1 MRCQHNILLLNVLQ
15 QCRGGPQGYL
25 RITGCANC
33 SGTAI
38 YKGTFFSLSWFSE
51 LGKGASERIL
61 KTGIR
66 LFRCSAVAFLCKW
79 QIKWNAL
86 TVAPYL
92 SLIFLQSIQGA
103 KSPCLVW
110 PSVEFQLY
118 VLTKNMWLRECVLQI
133 TSDLSEERIPPMPYA
148 KIPALLLQLHTDALE
163 ASDSTAQLAKY

>member
-1 MRCQHNILLLNVLQ
+1 MSCSSAGEGTRVTWESQGVQIVQALLCTKVLFFLYA
-15 QCRGGPQGYL
+15 YL
-25 RITGCANC
+25 
-33 SGTAI
+33 
-38 YKGTFFSLSWFSE
+38 

-92 SLIFLQSIQGA
+92 SLIFSQSIQGA

-110 PSVEFQLY
+110 PSVGFQLY
-118 VLTKNMWLRECVLQI
+118 VLTENMWLRECVLQI
-133 TSDLSEERIPPMPYA
+133 TSDLREERIAPMPYA
-148 KIPALLLQLHTDALE
+148 KIPALLPQLHTDALE